1 MAQDQRNQMTSVTYE
16 VQLAIYDLSRGMA
29 RNLSSQFL
37 GPAHTIDIIPHT
49 AILAYGNEY
58 YFGSG
63 IQCESPQSFRQ
74 SRGIFP
80 MEVQT
85 LGRTTL
91 SQYEFESWCRQM
103 SSPGGTYT
111 PVSYDLLHRN
121 CNNFANNAALQ
132 GLRLPRG
139 VPDWILDVPRRFL
152 ASPMGQMI
160 RPMLENMQMTGPTG
174 NGTAPF
180 ATTGTTGG
188 NSNAFNAPPVPDPP
202 PAVNPWAHLS
212 PAPAPAP
219 AAPPTPQANNTA
231 TTSGSITESS
241 KTETPF
247 LDSQNRPLLSNDINN
262 SVSVCINKLTR
273 DDSPLTE
280 KQRSDL
286 RKLGQQ
292 LTKGEKV
299 IEKGVC
305 DDSCLALLSILK
317 KSKGSDVTFALM
329 ILRLVPLQLPHLTL
343 CCDDSSEKSPL
354 RSCLERLALILV
366 DATTTMTLS
375 PAARVMAWCTMGN
388 AFGTL
393 VDLTAGAQLLG
404 HGSTATTLEQVMDA
418 AVLDLSSSHQPR
430 GEVRQAASSFLYN
443 VAHGLSI
450 RSTPIGM
457 SLISDWSFYVEDNND
472 TLPDSIVG
480 LICASLE
487 SLEDETDATTK
498 LRRLLI
504 AAKLIK
510 TYDSSSKG
518 QNRVHQSAKNLVNDL
533 GFSDVITT
541 IATEIP
547 TTPLNKKVTQLAKE
561 VQQMIQ

>member
-16 VQLAIYDLSRGMA
+16 IQLAIYDLSRGMA

-37 GPAHTIDIIPHT
+37 GPAHAIDIIPHT
-49 AILAYGNEY
+49 AILAYGKEY

-91 SQYEFESWCRQM
+91 SQYDFESWCRQM
-103 SSPGGTYT
+103 SSPGSTYT

-121 CNNFANNAALQ
+121 CNNFANDAALQ

-174 NGTAPF
+174 NGAAPF

-188 NSNAFNAPPVPDPP
+188 NSSAFNTVAVPDPP

-212 PAPAPAP
+212 PAPAP
-219 AAPPTPQANNTA
+219 PQANNTA
-231 TTSGSITESS
+231 TIPASNTESS
-241 KTETPF
+241 KTKTPF

-262 SVSVCINKLTR
+262 SVSVCISKLTR

-305 DDSCLALLSILK
+305 DDSCLALLSVLK
-317 KSKGSDVTFALM
+317 KSKGSDITFALM

-343 CCDDSSEKSPL
+343 CCDDSSKTSPL
-354 RSCLERLALILV
+354 RSCLERIALILV
-366 DATTTMTLS
+366 GAVTLS

-388 AFGTL
+388 AYGTL
-393 VDLTAGAQLLG
+393 VDLTGHAQLLG
-404 HGSTATTLEQVMDA
+404 NGSTTTTLEQVMDA
-418 AVLDLSSSHQPR
+418 AVLDLSTSHQPR

-457 SLISDWSFYVEDNND
+457 SLISDWSAYVQANNDD
-472 TLPDSIVG
+472 TLPDAIVG
-480 LICASLE
+480 LLCASLE

-510 TYDSSSKG
+510 G
-518 QNRVHQSAKNLVNDL
+518 QNRVHPAAKNLVNDL
-533 GFSDVITT
+533 GFSDVI
-541 IATEIP
+541 AAMASEIP
-547 TTPLNKKVTQLAKE
+547 TTPLDKKVTLLARE